1 MKGLSW
7 VKVSVSNTIVCRW
20 AMPALTRKYA
30 LQFKS
35 ANVIVVPVDCQ
46 AMKALGH
53 SMHQIVDSSPD
64 EDVQSGGKT
73 TIGDFVCTCQ
83 HKNNVRVCDNMGAN

>member
-1 MKGLSW
+1 
-7 VKVSVSNTIVCRW
+7 
-20 AMPALTRKYA
+20 
-30 LQFKS
+30 
-35 ANVIVVPVDCQ
+35 
-46 AMKALGH
+46 
-53 SMHQIVDSSPD
+53 MHQIVDSSPD